1 MMNRV
6 LAFTAD
12 GGTDSSFDIVQLIG
26 EASGPGLVVL
36 GILVIASVLV
46 WIIWFAKYLQLKRLL
61 GAQRRFEKAC
71 NLAHNAEELVELA
84 SQNRMAPGATVVRAI
99 GARLEDD
106 LITTDLLA
114 AVARRAVTSEEQRC
128 GVLMPTLSSIASSS
142 PFIGLFGTVWGI
154 MIAFQRIG
162 AEKSAS
168 LPVVA
173 PAIGEAL
180 VATAFGLFA
189 AIPATIG
196 YNYIDRRI
204 TDLMDELNAAA
215 DVWVA
220 RMYASEKHARQ
231 TSSMPRKVGS

>member
-1 MMNRV
+1 MSQPFL
-6 LAFTAD
+6 LASAEQ
-12 GGTDSSFDIVQLIG
+12 GGGFDIVSLLG
-26 EASGPGLVVL
+26 EASGPGLAVL
-36 GILVIASVLV
+36 ILLAIASVLV
-46 WIIWFAKYLQLKRLL
+46 WIIWFAKWMQLGRLKTT
-61 GAQRRFEKAC
+61 QRRFEKAC
-71 NLAHNAEELVELA
+71 NQAANGEELIEVADQLR
-84 SQNRMAPGATVVRAI
+84 SAPGATVVRAVAGRI
-99 GARLEDD
+99 QDESL
-106 LITTDLLA
+106 TPDLLG
-114 AVARRAVTSEEQRC
+114 AVARRAVTMEEQQA
-128 GVLMPTLSSIASSS
+128 GALMPTLSSIASAS

-204 TDLMDELNAAA
+204 GDLMEELSAAA

-220 RMYASEKHARQ
+220 RMYAGEMRARAQ
-231 TSSMPRKVGS
+231 RGLRGGE

>member
-1 MMNRV
+1 MK
-6 LAFTAD
+6 AAETASPA
-12 GGTDSSFDIVQLIG
+12 GGGFDILALVS

-36 GILVIASVLV
+36 GLLAVASVLV
-46 WIIWFAKYLQLKRLL
+46 WIIWFAKWMQLGRLMSS
-61 GAQRRFEKAC
+61 QRRFERSC
-71 NLAHNAEELVELA
+71 NQAISGAEMLELA
-84 SQNRMAPGATVVRAI
+84 GEFKSAPGATVMRALSGRIHDDNLTLELLSAVSRRAI
-99 GARLEDD
+99 
-106 LITTDLLA
+106 TM
-114 AVARRAVTSEEQRC
+114 EEQRA
-128 GVLMPTLSSIASSS
+128 GALMPTLSSIASAS
-142 PFIGLFGTVWGI
+142 PFVGLFGTVWGI

-204 TDLMDELNAAA
+204 GDLMDELSSTA

-220 RMYASEKHARQ
+220 RIHADESKDRAKRGEN
-231 TSSMPRKVGS
+231 PKA

>member
-1 MMNRV
+1 
-6 LAFTAD
+6 
-12 GGTDSSFDIVQLIG
+12 
-26 EASGPGLVVL
+26 
-36 GILVIASVLV
+36 
-46 WIIWFAKYLQLKRLL
+46 
-61 GAQRRFEKAC
+61 
-71 NLAHNAEELVELA
+71 
-84 SQNRMAPGATVVRAI
+84 
-99 GARLEDD
+99 
-106 LITTDLLA
+106 
-114 AVARRAVTSEEQRC
+114 
-128 GVLMPTLSSIASSS
+128 
-142 PFIGLFGTVWGI
+142 TVWGI

-204 TDLMDELNAAA
+204 ANLMDEVSAAA

-220 RMYASEKHARQ
+220 RMYASERHARSLGTQ
-231 TSSMPRKVGS
+231 TARGLGDPRARAHG

>member
-1 MMNRV
+1 MIGYV
-6 LAFTAD
+6 ATAAQAE
-12 GGTDSSFDIVQLIG
+12 GGFDLIHLIG
-26 EASGPGLVVL
+26 EASGPGLAVLALLVV
-36 GILVIASVLV
+36 ASVLV
-46 WIIWFAKYLQLKRLL
+46 WIIWFAKWLQLGRLL
-61 GAQRRFEKAC
+61 GQQRRFEKAC
-71 NLAHNAEELVELA
+71 NLAKNSEELIDVA
-84 SQNRMAPGATVVRAI
+84 RQYKTAPGATVVRAL
-99 GARLEDD
+99 GARLEDEV
-106 LITTDLLA
+106 LSSDLLS
-114 AVARRAVTSEEQRC
+114 AVARRAITSEEQRA
-128 GVLMPTLSSIASSS
+128 GALMPTLSSIASAS
-142 PFIGLFGTVWGI
+142 PFVGLFGTVWGI

-204 TDLMDELNAAA
+204 GDLIDELNAAA

-220 RMYASEKHARQ
+220 RFAAGRGGRRS
-231 TSSMPRKVGS
+231 

>member
-1 MMNRV
+1 VSTNIV
-6 LAFTAD
+6 DKASSN
-12 GGTDSSFDIVQLIG
+12 GGFDLVALVQ

-36 GILVIASVLV
+36 IALAAASILVWV
-46 WIIWFAKYLQLKRLL
+46 IWFAKWLQLERLQKT
-61 GAQRRFEKAC
+61 QRRFEKAC
-71 NLAHNAEELVELA
+71 NQAARGADLLEIGH
-84 SQNRMAPGATVVRAI
+84 SMKSAPGATVVRALHGRI
-99 GARLEDD
+99 DD
-106 LITTDLLA
+106 VNLTQDLL
-114 AVARRAVTSEEQRC
+114 VATAKRAITIEEQRAMA
-128 GVLMPTLSSIASSS
+128 LMPSLTSIASAS

-189 AIPATIG
+189 AIPATIA
-196 YNYIDRRI
+196 YNFIDRRI
-204 TDLMDELNAAA
+204 ADLMDELNAAA

-220 RMYASEKHARQ
+220 RIYADEVQRRNSRRGA
-231 TSSMPRKVGS
+231 

>member
-1 MMNRV
+1 M
-6 LAFTAD
+6 
-12 GGTDSSFDIVQLIG
+12 
-26 EASGPGLVVL
+26 
-36 GILVIASVLV
+36 
-46 WIIWFAKYLQLKRLL
+46 
-61 GAQRRFEKAC
+61 KA
-71 NLAHNAEELVELA
+71 
-84 SQNRMAPGATVVRAI
+84 APGATVVRAL
-99 GARLEDD
+99 GGRLHDD
-106 LITTDLLA
+106 ALSHDLLS
-114 AVARRAVTSEEQRC
+114 AVARRAIAMEEQRA
-128 GVLMPTLSSIASSS
+128 GALMPTLSSIASAS
-142 PFIGLFGTVWGI
+142 PFVGLFGTVWGI

-204 TDLMDELNAAA
+204 SDLLDELSAAS

-220 RMYASEKHARQ
+220 RLYGEEMLARRRGR
-231 TSSMPRKVGS
+231 SGEGD

>member
-1 MMNRV
+1 MIGYFAAANE
-6 LAFTAD
+6 TE
-12 GGTDSSFDIVQLIG
+12 GGFDLVQLVG

-36 GILVIASVLV
+36 ALLVVASILV
-46 WIIWFAKYLQLKRLL
+46 WIIWFAKWMQLGRLL
-61 GAQRRFEKAC
+61 GQQRRFEKAC
-71 NLAHNAEELVELA
+71 NLAKNSEELVDVA
-84 SQNRMAPGATVVRAI
+84 SQYKGAPGATVVRAL
-99 GARLEDD
+99 GARLHDD
-106 LITTDLLA
+106 VLTSELLT
-114 AVARRAVTSEEQRC
+114 AVARRAITTEQQRA
-128 GVLMPTLSSIASSS
+128 GALMPTLSSIASAS
-142 PFIGLFGTVWGI
+142 PFVGLFGTVWGI

-204 TDLMDELNAAA
+204 GDLIDELSAAA

-220 RMYASEKHARQ
+220 RFVAGRDARR
-231 TSSMPRKVGS
+231 S

>member
-1 MMNRV
+1 VTNSPPS
-6 LAFTAD
+6 AATS
-12 GGTDSSFDIVQLIG
+12 GFDLVELIQ

-36 GILVIASVLV
+36 ALLAVSSVLV
-46 WIIWFAKYLQLKRLL
+46 WIIWFAKWMQLERLSS
-61 GAQRRFEKAC
+61 AQRRFEKSC
-71 NLAHNAEELVELA
+71 NLAQNSQELLELGG
-84 SQNRMAPGATVVRAI
+84 QLKGAPGATVVRALA
-99 GARLEDD
+99 GRLHDD
-106 LITTDLLA
+106 ALSHDLLG
-114 AVARRAVTSEEQRC
+114 AVARRAITMEEQRA
-128 GVLMPTLSSIASSS
+128 GALMPTLSSIASAS
-142 PFIGLFGTVWGI
+142 PFVGLFGTVWGI

-204 TDLMDELNAAA
+204 SDLLNELSAAS

-220 RMYASEKHARQ
+220 RLYGEEMLARRRGR
-231 TSSMPRKVGS
+231 SAEGD